1 LALSSR
7 RRVLA
12 RFVFLSLPAL
22 IVAVALAC
30 AVIEVWVRVAWDPRR
45 GKPGFYVS
53 DPVRG
58 LRLGENYDGWFAG
71 VPVHV
76 NRLGLR
82 DPREYDLAKG
92 PNTFRIL
99 VLGDSVTFGHGSLY
113 ETTYPYLVE
122 QRLRSWRPDV
132 DWQVWNAAVP
142 GYNTSQELAQLL
154 EVGPRFQP
162 DLVVVGFFEND
173 VIDNKPYLQPTVA
186 RRVVSAAE
194 SFAQRHLY
202 SLELYKRIYYEAA
215 WRLSATDEYRRRVQH
230 LGADDAENAAAADAT
245 HRKGQAL
252 TPFEWLTDDQV
263 RRVRCVYGMRA
274 DAGVVEAIKASA
286 GYSAWRDA
294 VRGFADLE
302 AAHRYRIVFFLNVVP
317 PTCQDGD
324 VFYDATRLV
333 NAFYT
338 QTFSA
343 AAPTVS
349 VHDAFLHVR
358 PSQMPGASGHAFGN
372 ANVVKSDVL
381 FSFLR
386 DRVLAE
392 ALPPAPRAPAAR

>member
-1 LALSSR
+1 M
-7 RRVLA
+7 LA
-12 RFVFLSLPAL
+12 RLVIFTLPAL
-22 IVAVALAC
+22 VVATSLALA
-30 AVIEVWVRVAWDPRR
+30 AIEGWVRFSWDARR
-45 GKPGFYVS
+45 GHPGFYLS

-76 NRLGLR
+76 NSLGLR
-82 DPREYDLAKG
+82 DPREYELAKK

-99 VLGDSVTFGHGSLY
+99 VLGDSVTFGHGSVY
-113 ETTYPYLVE
+113 GTTYPYLLE
-122 QRLRSWRPDV
+122 QRLRVWKPDV

-154 EVGPRFQP
+154 ELGPRFQP

-173 VIDNKPYLQPTVA
+173 IVDNTPFARPTVA
-186 RRVVSAAE
+186 RRALSAAE
-194 SFAQRHLY
+194 SFLQRHVY

-215 WRLSATDEYRRRVQH
+215 WRLSASDEYRRRVQH
-230 LGADDAENAAAADAT
+230 LGADDAETAAAADAT
-245 HRKGQAL
+245 TRRGQTL
-252 TPFEWLTDDQV
+252 TRFDWLTDEQV
-263 RRVRCVYGMRA
+263 RAVRCVYGMRA
-274 DAGVVEAIKASA
+274 DAAVVRAIESSP
-286 GYSAWRDA
+286 GYAVWRDA
-294 VRGFADLE
+294 VHRFAELE

-333 NAFYT
+333 NRFYT
-338 QTFSA
+338 QVFSE

-358 PSQMPGASGHAFGN
+358 PSQMPNASGHAFGN
-372 ANVVKSDVL
+372 SNVVKSDVL

-392 ALPPAPRAPAAR
+392 ALPPNLRARAMR